1 MRFGLAR
8 FFALV
13 MLCCTPAL
21 VMGATAKSNGKA
33 PAAKSV
39 GKAPVRAKA
48 AKPRYNA
55 PVFAT
60 IVVDAATGQVLSE
73 ANADTRGYPASLTKM
88 MTLYLLFEALER
100 GVVRADTAM
109 PVSAR
114 AAAAAPSKLGLRRK
128 STITVE
134 NAVQALIT
142 KSANDVA
149 VVTAEYLGGTE
160 DRFAEQMTARAH
172 ALGMAK
178 TTFKNASGLP
188 NPQQFSSARDM
199 AVLANHL
206 ISDFPAYYGQFSR
219 MDFVYKGQNIRTHNR
234 LLEFYEGA
242 DGIKTG
248 YTAASGYNLVG
259 SATRN
264 GYRVIGVMFGATSAS
279 SRDRRLAGLMDQGFA
294 ALSGQPEIAI
304 AGRGTYTSDQIGT
317 QIAQAQGVA
326 GVSEEGDRDEP
337 FTPVT
342 RSGAPIET
350 TSLAPLPE
358 NSSTNTMAA
367 LSPQMRAGTAPRA
380 TVPAS
385 RPDLDGTSGIQIG
398 AFSARA
404 RAENQATSA
413 VVKLKATF
421 ASAAA
426 LVIPV
431 RVKGRMVFRARVM
444 GLDDKD
450 LLRACA
456 LIPAHV
462 KAGGCQAIRPE
473 AKRVASR

>member
-8 FFALV
+8 FFAIV
-13 MLCCTPAL
+13 MLCCTPAI
-21 VMGATAKSNGKA
+21 VMGASAKSTAKA
-33 PAAKSV
+33 PVAKSV
-39 GKAPVRAKA
+39 GKTSVKAKA
-48 AKPRYNA
+48 ARPRYNA

-73 ANADTRGYPASLTKM
+73 TNADTRSYPASLTKM
-88 MTLYLLFEALER
+88 MTLYLLFEALDQGR
-100 GVVRADTAM
+100 VRADTAM

-149 VVTAEYLGGTE
+149 VVTAEYLGGSE

-172 ALGMAK
+172 ALGMTK

-199 AVLANHL
+199 AMLANHL
-206 ISDFPAYYGQFSR
+206 ISDYPAYYGQFSR
-219 MDFVYKGQNIRTHNR
+219 MEFVYKGQNIRTHNR

-279 SRDRRLAGLMDQGFA
+279 SRDRRLAGMMDQGFA
-294 ALSGQPEIAI
+294 ALSGQPETAI
-304 AGRGTYTSDQIGT
+304 AGRGTTTSDQIGA
-317 QIAQAQGVA
+317 QIALAQGVEA
-326 GVSEEGDRDEP
+326 ATEEGDRDEP

-342 RSGAPIET
+342 RSGTPIET

-358 NSSTNTMAA
+358 NPSTNSMAA
-367 LSPQMRAGTAPRA
+367 LSLQTRAGTSPRT

-385 RPDLDGTSGIQIG
+385 RPELDGMSGIQIG
-398 AFSARA
+398 AFSARS
-404 RAENQATSA
+404 RAETQATSA

-421 ASAAA
+421 AGAAA
-426 LVIPV
+426 VVIPV
-431 RVKGRMVFRARVM
+431 KIKGRMVYRARVM

-450 LLRACA
+450 LLHACA

-473 AKRVASR
+473 AGCIASR